1 MSSSPLAPGDLV
13 RYQATTT
20 RWHLGI
26 VREVDGEVAE
36 VEFFWGE
43 RLSVSLEQIVRFR
56 DYLDTRS
63 RVLSLKRTVLCEV
76 FFGDPLHRMRGQRVR
91 TIQETLRQFGVSFRP
106 ERWPTPATRVQIWRD
121 DSVVLAD
128 GRGKE
133 AKFEALLPRWLQ
145 SLKLPPSSRDPLGLQ
160 AHAERLASELLP
172 GLTVFTSRI
181 GYYGFLAWA
190 IQCVNDLSCPDHQT
204 RLERLHRLE
213 RALVLCEFVHHGLGD
228 DSCRLFGQRSKTQV
242 LQGAEGDRYRVPKR
256 ILKNQASAG
265 AYRLYFTSMQSMG
278 IAQEAPELGAE
289 GLLPLTLTDLGRQ
302 LAHAFQF
309 RLDNKFADFVFSDRP
324 LERNTIRSWG
334 KQLCFARLG
343 RLDRYRTP
351 FLEGFLLGNGVEAEK
366 RYRTVQRLFQRELL
380 TGAYEEEAAGP
391 TAAGA
396 VPEEDAMAVE
406 AVPDVAGLGN
416 DRVLLHFYDE
426 APQADNHDFQLA
438 AVFELLALGLSALFQ
453 CVVGELQQ
461 SGRVHPAGLA
471 ARIAGEG
478 QLNQLWTSPL
488 GAVAGSAP
496 KARTLV
502 PDLLAAEDPLHRAA
516 LGGVLLGRV
525 LGDPAQAAVGDELA
539 GNPTLLLTDATLRS
553 RPERSLMEAFPDVVG
568 AMADWH
574 QAVSLNKN
582 RQRWC
587 YLDGNVVVKD
597 DLQEMQVGFHAFRF
611 PQLFSLCWDL
621 GLQAEDLRH
630 GI

>member
-1 MSSSPLAPGDLV
+1 M
-13 RYQATTT
+13 
-20 RWHLGI
+20 
-26 VREVDGEVAE
+26 
-36 VEFFWGE
+36 
-43 RLSVSLEQIVRFR
+43 
-56 DYLDTRS
+56 
-63 RVLSLKRTVLCEV
+63 
-76 FFGDPLHRMRGQRVR
+76 
-91 TIQETLRQFGVSFRP
+91 
-106 ERWPTPATRVQIWRD
+106 
-121 DSVVLAD
+121 
-128 GRGKE
+128 
-133 AKFEALLPRWLQ
+133 
-145 SLKLPPSSRDPLGLQ
+145 Q
-160 AHAERLASELLP
+160 AHAERLANELLP

-190 IQCVNDLSCPDHQT
+190 VQCVNDLPCPDHQT
-204 RLERLHRLE
+204 RQERLHRLE

-242 LQGAEGDRYRVPKR
+242 LQGADGDRYRVPKR

-265 AYRLYFTSMQSMG
+265 AYRLYFTSLQSMG

-289 GLLPLTLTDLGRQ
+289 GLLPLTLTDLGRR
-302 LAHAFQF
+302 LAHAFQL
-309 RLDNKFADFVFSDRP
+309 RLDNDFADFALGDGP

-334 KQLCFARLG
+334 KDLCFSRLG
-343 RLDRYRTP
+343 RLDRYRAP

-366 RYRTVQRLFQRELL
+366 RYRTVERLFQRELL
-380 TGAYEEEAAGP
+380 TGTYEEEAAEP
-391 TAAGA
+391 TDAGA
-396 VPEEDAMAVE
+396 VPEEEALAVE

-426 APQADNHDFQLA
+426 APQADNRDFQVA

-453 CVVGELQQ
+453 CVVGELRQ
-461 SGRVHPAGLA
+461 SGRVRPAGLA

-478 QLNQLWTSPL
+478 QLNELWTSPL

-496 KARTLV
+496 KACTLV
-502 PDLLAAEDPLHRAA
+502 KRLLAAEDPLHRAA
-516 LGGVLLGRV
+516 LGGVLLLRV
-525 LGDPAQAAVGDELA
+525 LGDPALAAVGDELA
-539 GNPTLLLTDATLRS
+539 GNPALLLADAALRS
-553 RPERSLMEAFPDVVG
+553 RPERSLVEAFPDVVG
-568 AMADWH
+568 AMVDRH

-587 YLDGNVVVKD
+587 YLDGDVVVRD

-621 GLQAEDLRH
+621 SLQAEDLRH